1 MLSREAMEPPSFRA
15 RSETKA
21 TPPNTSCFL
30 NEKGG
35 HGTQKTEHKKTQG
48 TPETQV
54 RQKSQGTQGTHGD
67 TGHKGTV
74 TKFFKIQR
82 PYGDQP

>member
-1 MLSREAMEPPSFRA
+1 MRDTTVR
-15 RSETKA
+15 R
-21 TPPNTSCFL
+21 
-30 NEKGG
+30 G
-35 HGTQKTEHKKTQG
+35 HGEHRGNKQHRGLKG
-48 TPETQV
+48 APETQV
-54 RQKSQGTQGTHGD
+54 RQKSQGTQGTHRD

>member
-1 MLSREAMEPPSFRA
+1 MRDTTVR
-15 RSETKA
+15 R
-21 TPPNTSCFL
+21 
-30 NEKGG
+30 G
-35 HGTQKTEHKKTQG
+35 HGEHRGDKQHRGLKG
-48 TPETQV
+48 APETQV